1 MGWIGHSMS
10 LIGKQMRGWPC
21 ALALTL
27 AGGLAAAQPAPQ
39 SSSAQIDIIPAP
51 AHVESRSGS
60 FTVRVDATISHPR
73 DPEAERI
80 ARYFAQL
87 LMQTRGMPLRV
98 SERAGQATAA
108 DAIIFRLDPFISIP
122 DSQGY
127 EVDISPGRI
136 MLSARDSQG
145 LFYAAVTLWELCTA
159 SAGRGDDEILLP
171 AMRITDAPRFRWRGL
186 MLDSARH
193 YQSPDFIM
201 HLIDWMALHKLNVL
215 QWHLTDDQGWRL
227 EIKRYPRLT
236 SVGAWRVP
244 AGPAAA
250 ADIDPGTGQ
259 PRLYGGFYSQETVR
273 QIVAHAAERYV
284 TVVPEIDVPGHAT
297 AAIVAYPS
305 LGVTSSPPTVVPSDW
320 GIYPN
325 LLSPNEST
333 FQFLDNVLDEVLELF
348 PSEFVHVGGDEAVKD
363 QWQASARVQAR
374 MRELGVRNEAALQG
388 YFVHR
393 MGEYLQSRGRK
404 LIGWD
409 EILDAGIGPDAAVM
423 SWHGIEGAVV
433 AAKSGH
439 ETVLSPSPKLYF
451 DNKQGDST
459 NAPPGRETI
468 IRLEDVYRFD
478 PLPASVPE
486 KQRSYVLGL
495 QANLWTEHIR
505 TPERVEYMTFPRAAA
520 VAEVGWSGRQSIDW
534 ASFVRRLPQQ
544 LNRYRALGIQYSSDV
559 FGVKV
564 QADLDRERATARLS
578 LSNQSGF
585 GEIHYTLDGSEPTQ
599 AAPLYSHPVDVPA
612 RGEIK
617 ANAFAGGRGLAATVT
632 RGLDIVALE
641 RRSSHQLQPCSNK
654 LLLSLEDD
662 APVNSGEPRAVF
674 QIDVLNPCWMFA
686 GADLSHV
693 TAIRAAVGQV
703 PFNFQI
709 GAARQSIQLNPPQT
723 PAGELEVRVD
733 NCQGPPIA
741 VLPLEPALGNNAV
754 TTLSPVPLRSR
765 SGRHDLCLKF
775 AQRQLDP
782 LWAIDWVQLVE

>member
-1 MGWIGHSMS
+1 MS
-10 LIGKQMRGWPC
+10 LIGKQMCRWPC

-27 AGGLAAAQPAPQ
+27 AAGLAAAQPVPQ
-39 SSSAQIDIIPAP
+39 SSSAQVDIIPAP
-51 AHVESRSGS
+51 ARVESRSGS
-60 FTVRVDATISHPR
+60 FAVRAEATISHPR

-87 LMQTRGMPLRV
+87 LLQTRGLPLRI
-98 SERAGQATAA
+98 SERAGQASAA

-127 EVDISPGRI
+127 EIDISPARI

-159 SAGRGDDEILLP
+159 GAGHGDEEILLP

-193 YQSPDFIM
+193 YQSPEFIM
-201 HLIDWMALHKLNVL
+201 RLIDRMALHKLNVL

-259 PRLYGGFYSQETVR
+259 PRLYGGFYSQESVR

-284 TVVPEIDVPGHAT
+284 TIVPEIDVPGHAT

-305 LGVTSSPPTVVPSDW
+305 LGVTDSPPKAVPSDW
-320 GIYPN
+320 GVYPN
-325 LLSPNEST
+325 LLSPKPST
-333 FQFLDNVLDEVLELF
+333 FEFLDRVLDEVLDLF

-363 QWQASARVQAR
+363 QWRASARVQAR
-374 MRELGVRNEAALQG
+374 MRELGISNEAALQG
-388 YFVHR
+388 YFVRH
-393 MGEYLQSRGRK
+393 MEEYLRSRGRK

-409 EILDAGIGPDAAVM
+409 EILDAGMGPDAAVM
-423 SWHGIEGAVV
+423 SWHGTEGAVV
-433 AAKSGH
+433 AAKGGH
-439 ETVLSPSPKLYF
+439 ETVLSPAPTLYF
-451 DNKQGDST
+451 DNAQGDSR
-459 NAPPGRETI
+459 NEPPGRGTI

-478 PLPASVPE
+478 PLPPSVPE
-486 KQRSYVLGL
+486 QQRSYVLGL
-495 QANLWTEHIR
+495 QANIWTEHIR
-505 TPERVEYMTFPRAAA
+505 TAERVDYMTFPRAAA
-520 VAEVGWSGRQSIDW
+520 VAEVGWSGPQDIDW
-534 ASFVRRLPQQ
+534 RSFVRRLPQQ
-544 LNRYRALGIQYSSDV
+544 LNRYRTLGIQYSGDV
-559 FGVKV
+559 FGVKAQV
-564 QADLDRERATARLS
+564 DLERERATARVS
-578 LSNQSGF
+578 LSNQSAY
-585 GEIHYTLDGSEPTQ
+585 GEIHYTLDGSEPTP
-599 AAPLYSHPVDVPA
+599 AAPLYSHPVEVPA
-612 RGEIK
+612 RGEIH
-617 ANAFAGGRGLAATVT
+617 ANVFAGGHSLAAAVSRGLEIA
-632 RGLDIVALE
+632 ALE
-641 RRSSHQLQPCSNK
+641 RRSSQQLQPCSSK

-674 QIDVLNPCWMFA
+674 QIDILNPCWLYT

-693 TAIRAAVGQV
+693 IAIRAAVGQV

-709 GAARQSIQLNPPQT
+709 GAARQSIHLNPPRT

-733 NCQGPPIA
+733 GCEGAPAA
-741 VLPLEPALGNNAV
+741 VLPLEPAMGNNAV
-754 TTLSPVPLRSR
+754 TTLSPVPLPSR

-775 AQRQLDP
+775 TQRQLDP